1 MGTPFCPLS
10 YNTFEQAVSLK
21 FFFRK
26 SLLRGTPFFTLFGVC
41 DPQAVKAEASD
52 GGAYPRS
59 SARRACAERV
69 IPLTPPSA
77 CDGQPPL
84 IAARLVGC
92 MRNPQAEEG
101 KAMRTDVYQKITD
114 QIVCELEKGVRPW
127 LKPWNAEYAAGRITR
142 PLRGNGIP
150 YQGINVL
157 MLWSAAMEKGYAS
170 PTWMTFKQALEF
182 KAHVRKGEQ
191 GSLVVYADKIIR
203 AETDAATGEES
214 EYAIPFMKG
223 YTVFNV
229 EQIDGLPERFR
240 AKAQPR
246 TESIQRIARAES
258 FIAATGANVQHGGNM
273 AYYNVSQDFVQM
285 PPIEAFRD
293 AESYYATLAHETTH
307 WTRHQSRLDRDFGRK
322 RFGDEGY
329 AMEELVAELGS
340 AFLSADLELT
350 PEVRDDHAAYIAS
363 WIKVLKNDKRAI
375 FSAASHAQRAAD
387 FLHDLQNSVSRE
399 SDAA

>member
-1 MGTPFCPLS
+1 
-10 YNTFEQAVSLK
+10 
-21 FFFRK
+21 
-26 SLLRGTPFFTLFGVC
+26 
-41 DPQAVKAEASD
+41 
-52 GGAYPRS
+52 
-59 SARRACAERV
+59 
-69 IPLTPPSA
+69 
-77 CDGQPPL
+77 
-84 IAARLVGC
+84 
-92 MRNPQAEEG
+92 MRNPQVTEG
-101 KAMRTDVYQKITD
+101 QAMRTDVYQKITD

-127 LKPWNAEYAAGRITR
+127 LKPWNAEHAAGRITR

-157 MLWSAAMEKGYAS
+157 MLWSAAMEKGFAA
-170 PTWMTFKQALEF
+170 PIWMTFKHALEF

-203 AETDAATGEES
+203 TEADAATGEES
-214 EYAIPFMKG
+214 EKAIPFMKG

-229 EQIDGLPERFR
+229 EQIDGLPERFYAR
-240 AKAQPR
+240 AEPR
-246 TESIQRIARAES
+246 TEIVQRIARVEA
-258 FIAATGANVQHGGNM
+258 FFAATGASVRHGGNM
-273 AYYNVSQDFVQM
+273 AYYNISQDFVQM

-293 AESYYATLAHETTH
+293 AKSYYATRAHEKIH
-307 WTRHQSRLDRDFGRK
+307 WTRHPSRLNRDFGRK

-387 FLHDLQNSVSRE
+387 FLHGLQNSADQE
-399 SDAA
+399 NAA